1 MALAILYQGQPEGKT
16 HTQGCEVRRREG
28 TRVPARNGGALVCC
42 SWLTPAVDLLLGEIT
57 KALIISATLECWWLG
72 HADLCILNKMPF
84 SIVIHAQLPQRDLSP
99 CSRQSVCTLKC
110 ERPCPDGCT
119 FHSTSLAEEGF
130 GFDTNGLRFHR
141 RQSNRGW
148 VCRLAHAHLRGAEE
162 SG

>member
-84 SIVIHAQLPQRDLSP
+84 
-99 CSRQSVCTLKC
+99 
-110 ERPCPDGCT
+110 
-119 FHSTSLAEEGF
+119 FHSDPRPAASAGSQPLLQA
-130 GFDTNGLRFHR
+130 
-141 RQSNRGW
+141 
-148 VCRLAHAHLRGAEE
+148 VCVHTEV
-162 SG
+162 